1 MSNDKS
7 LDDNIDSFLK
17 EENAQNTAVNS
28 LVKSNDIDSPIEMKT
43 DLTEED
49 IVIHS
54 VGATIN
60 KTLNELYGKGKQKCI
75 LGDLIEI
82 KERKLISKN
91 RQSRNEIV
99 QVARNPDT
107 TNIMGTSDNNTQGLK
122 GFFKPAGFS
131 CGVTTTSAA

>member
-28 LVKSNDIDSPIEMKT
+28 LVKSNDKDSPIEMKT

-60 KTLNELYGKGKQKCI
+60 KTLNELYGKGKQQCI

-107 TNIMGTSDNNTQGLK
+107 TNIMGTSDNNAQGLK
-122 GFFKPAGFS
+122 GFFKPRGARM
-131 CGVTTTSAA
+131 